1 MESAALV
8 SQRVAIERLADHWLS
23 RCSWAVWIL
32 STNCAAPAFGESS
45 SEERGVE
52 TVPHS
57 DLQAVEHRSVLA
69 KDKLARVAH
78 RCGCWEGSLKQ
89 LVRRG
94 RSVDE
99 RRLPE
104 LHPVETYN

>member
-1 MESAALV
+1 MESAALK
-8 SQRVAIERLADHWLS
+8 SHCVAIERLADHWLS
-23 RCSWAVWIL
+23 RCSWAVWML
-32 STNCAAPAFGESS
+32 CTNSAAPAFSESS
-45 SEERGVE
+45 SEERGVDNI
-52 TVPHS
+52 PHL

-69 KDKLARVAH
+69 KDKLTRVAH
-78 RCGCWEGSLKQ
+78 RCRCWEGSLEQ
-89 LVRRG
+89 PVRRG